1 MYAQQDHF
9 VSVILH
15 TSSSFVCKIGQVV
28 NIVVL
33 LQVGSN
39 DMFIMISYEYNNI
52 FQSRLT
58 SGRVKEF
65 CSHVISSY

>member
-1 MYAQQDHF
+1 
-9 VSVILH
+9 
-15 TSSSFVCKIGQVV
+15 V